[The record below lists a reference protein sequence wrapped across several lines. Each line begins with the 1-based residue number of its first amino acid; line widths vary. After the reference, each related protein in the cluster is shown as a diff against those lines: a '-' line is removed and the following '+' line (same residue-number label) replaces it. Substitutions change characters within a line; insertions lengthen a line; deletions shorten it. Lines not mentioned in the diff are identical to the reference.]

1 MVSDMTE
8 STIDAAT
15 AEFITKLFQDVA
27 QGIYT
32 QIVDKVATLEQTVE
46 SLEKQ
51 LATLVVG
58 YGEQAVFMEAL
69 VAQIAFASDQARSQ
83 FYEDVKSARREMLEV
98 MQNASKTILAD
109 SDPNLASTVADVVS
123 SKLSDS
129 DS

>member
-1 MVSDMTE
+1 MNE

-32 QIVDKVATLEQTVE
+32 QIVDKVATLETTVE

-69 VAQIAFASDQARSQ
+69 VAQIAFASNEAKSQ
-83 FYEDVKSARREMLEV
+83 FYEDVKNGRREMLEV

-109 SDPNLASTVADVVS
+109 SDPDLASAVADVVS
-123 SKLSDS
+123 SKLSDP